1 MLEELALDAGQKG
14 KIIDLLTADYKSRL
28 DIRLEIQEL
37 YKKLG
42 ELRDDPEAASDAIVS
57 ASAAL
62 GEARGRLE
70 AAARRTVREEVRA
83 ILTPE
88 QQRMLEEE
96 APRGCGGR
104 WP

>member
-1 MLEELALDAGQKG
+1 MLDELALDAGQKG
-14 KIIDLLTADYKSRL
+14 KIVDLLTADYKSRL

-37 YKKLG
+37 YEKLG

-57 ASAAL
+57 ANAAL

-70 AAARRTVREEVRA
+70 AAARRTAREVRA

-88 QQRMLEEE
+88 QRRTLEEE

-104 WP
+104 RP